1 LNRRPKQAYIGASP
15 DPGKDRIVPDLYR
28 LTATEAAKLIAK
40 REISST
46 ELVKS
51 CLDRIN
57 ARESTVQAWAHLD
70 EKLVMQAA
78 RAADAQEPKS
88 PLHGIPFGVKD
99 VIDSADLPTEY
110 GSEIFKGHR
119 PAKDAACIQRMK
131 NAGAVLMGKTVSTE
145 FATFRPGKTRNPH
158 NPAHTPGG
166 SSSGSAAAVGDS
178 MIPLAFGNQTAGSHI
193 RPGSFCGI
201 CAFKPTWG
209 TVDLTGI
216 LPLEHSF
223 DTLGYF
229 ARSFDDIANYYAI
242 VRGAPPAN
250 AADGIGRAPRIGFY
264 RTLERKHAEPASI
277 AALEAAAKQ
286 LQSLG
291 AIVEEVELAP
301 RFAELIEV
309 HPIILNVG
317 LTRSLKAVYDKD
329 AQRISERLRGM
340 IEAGLSTPAVT
351 YRKAVD
357 QADACRRDIN
367 AAFGSYDVLLCPSAP
382 GEAPQG
388 LEATG
393 NPVFQLA
400 WTLLHV
406 PCASVPGAVGPKGLP
421 VGVQFVG
428 RQYDDD
434 KVLAIAK
441 WYQQRR
447 G

>member
-1 LNRRPKQAYIGASP
+1 M
-15 DPGKDRIVPDLYR
+15 PDLFR
-28 LTATEAAKLIAK
+28 LTATAAAKLIAK
-40 REISST
+40 REISSE

-51 CLDRIN
+51 CLERIK

-70 EKLVMQAA
+70 EQLAIQAA
-78 RAADAQEPKS
+78 RTADAQTPKS

-119 PAKDAACIQRMK
+119 PAQDAACIRRMK
-131 NAGAVLMGKTVSTE
+131 DAGAVLMGKTVSTE

-158 NPAHTPGG
+158 NPTHTPGG

-216 LPLEHSF
+216 MPLEHSF

-250 AADGIGRAPRIGFY
+250 APDGIGRPPRIGFY
-264 RTLERKHAEPASI
+264 RALERKHAEPAGT
-277 AALEAAAKQ
+277 AAVEAAART

-291 AIVEEVELAP
+291 AIVEEVELGSQ
-301 RFAELIEV
+301 FADLIDV

-317 LTRSLKAVYDKD
+317 LTRSLKAIYEKD
-329 AQRISERLRGM
+329 AHRISERLRGM
-340 IEAGLSTPAVT
+340 IEAGLSTPAAT
-351 YRKAVD
+351 YRQALD
-357 QADACRRDIN
+357 HADACRRDIN
-367 AAFGSYDVLLCPSAP
+367 AAFGAYDVLLCPSAP

-400 WTLLHV
+400 WTLLHA

-421 VGVQFVG
+421 VGIQFVG
-428 RQYDDD
+428 RQYDDNT
-434 KVLAIAK
+434 VLAIAN
-441 WYQQRR
+441 WFQQRR
-447 G
+447 T

>member
-1 LNRRPKQAYIGASP
+1 MT
-15 DPGKDRIVPDLYR
+15 DLYR

-40 REISST
+40 RDISSE

-51 CLDRIN
+51 CLERIS

-70 EKLVMQAA
+70 EQLAIRAA
-78 RAADAQEPKS
+78 RAADAEAPKS

-119 PAKDAACIQRMK
+119 PAKDAACIRRMK

-216 LPLEHSF
+216 MPLEHSF

-250 AADGIGRAPRIGFY
+250 APDGIGRPPRIGFY
-264 RTLERKHAEPASI
+264 RALERKHAEPAGT
-277 AALEAAAKQ
+277 AAVEAAAKT

-291 AIVEEVELAP
+291 AIVEEVELASH
-301 RFAELIEV
+301 FADLIDV

-329 AQRISERLRGM
+329 ADRISERLRGM
-340 IEAGLSTPAVT
+340 IESGLSTPAAT
-351 YRKAVD
+351 YRQALD

-367 AAFGSYDVLLCPSAP
+367 AAFGAYDVLLCPSAP

-406 PCASVPGAVGPKGLP
+406 PCASVPGAVGPQGLP
-421 VGVQFVG
+421 VGIQFIG
-428 RQYDDD
+428 RQYDDNT
-434 KVLAIAK
+434 VLAIAK
-441 WYQQRR
+441 WFQQRR
-447 G
+447 T

>member
-1 LNRRPKQAYIGASP
+1 
-15 DPGKDRIVPDLYR
+15 VPDLYR

-51 CLDRIN
+51 CLDRID

-70 EKLVMQAA
+70 ERLALQAA
-78 RAADAQEPKS
+78 RAADAAQPRS

-99 VIDSADLPTEY
+99 VIDSADLATEY

-193 RPGSFCGI
+193 RPGSFCGV

-242 VRGAPPAN
+242 VRGAPPAD
-250 AADGIGRAPRIGFY
+250 ATDGIGRAPRIGFY
-264 RTLERKHAEPASI
+264 RTLEQKHAEPASI
-277 AALEAAAKQ
+277 AAVEAAAKQ
-286 LQSLG
+286 LQALG

-329 AQRISERLRGM
+329 AHRISDRLRGM
-340 IEAGLSTPAVT
+340 IESGMSTPAAT

-357 QADACRRDIN
+357 HADACRRDIN
-367 AAFGSYDVLLCPSAP
+367 AAFGSYDALLCPSAP
-382 GEAPQG
+382 GEAPKG

-400 WTLLHV
+400 WTLLHL

-428 RQYDDD
+428 RQYDDST
-434 KVLAIAK
+434 VLAIAK
-441 WYQQRR
+441 WFHTRR
-447 G
+447 A

>member
-1 LNRRPKQAYIGASP
+1 M
-15 DPGKDRIVPDLYR
+15 PDLYR
-28 LTATEAAKLIAK
+28 LTATEASKLIAK
-40 REISST
+40 REISSE

-51 CLDRIN
+51 CLVRI
-57 ARESTVQAWAHLD
+57 REREPTVQAWAHLD
-70 EKLVMQAA
+70 EKLALQAA
-78 RAADAQEPKS
+78 RAADAQPPKS

-166 SSSGSAAAVGDS
+166 SSSGSAAAVGDA

-193 RPGSFCGI
+193 RPGSFCGT

-216 LPLEHSF
+216 MPLEHSF

-229 ARSFDDIANYYAI
+229 ARSFDDIATYYAV
-242 VRGAPPAN
+242 VRGSPPIEAR
-250 AADGIGRAPRIGFY
+250 DGLGRSPRVGFY
-264 RTLERKHAEPASI
+264 RALERKYAEPASTT
-277 AALEAAAKQ
+277 AVEAAAKR
-286 LQSLG
+286 LQTLG
-291 AIVEEVELAP
+291 AIVEEMELP
-301 RFAELIEV
+301 MQFADLVDI

-329 AQRISERLRGM
+329 ANRISDRLRGM
-340 IEAGLSTPAVT
+340 IESGLSTPAST
-351 YRKAVD
+351 YRAAMD
-357 QADACRRDIN
+357 HADACRRDIN
-367 AAFGSYDVLLCPSAP
+367 AAFGAYDVLLCPSAP

-421 VGVQFVG
+421 VGVQLIG

-434 KVLAIAK
+434 TVLAIAK
-441 WYQQRR
+441 WLHLNALRPGVPAGNLR
-447 G
+447 A